1 MDIQI
6 IWEKYGDRLR
16 NFLLTRVKN
25 PEDAEDLLQ
34 EILIKT
40 HQNLASVKDPKKF
53 QSWLYK
59 IARNTLTDYYRK
71 PVPTISGQTL
81 PELEDLGDKKL
92 DSQEIIREELSKCI
106 KPFINSLPDIYRD
119 ALDAVEL
126 KGVSQKAL
134 ANELG
139 VSHSAIKS
147 RVQRGREMLA
157 ALFQSCCTYDLD
169 VRGNIIDY
177 HSVPKCC

>member
-1 MDIQI
+1 M
-6 IWEKYGDRLR
+6 
-16 NFLLTRVKN
+16 RVKN

-40 HQNLASVKDPKKF
+40 HKNISLVKEPKKI

-59 IARNTLTDYYRK
+59 VARNTLYDYYRQ
-71 PVPTISGQTL
+71 PVTSLSGQLL
-81 PELEDLGDKKL
+81 PDLEDPRDKNF
-92 DSQEIIREELSKCI
+92 DSQEIVREELSKCI
-106 KPFINSLPDIYRD
+106 KPFINSLPQIYRETLETVD
-119 ALDAVEL
+119 L

-134 ANELG
+134 AKELG
-139 VSHSAIKS
+139 ISYSTVKS

-169 VRGNIIDY
+169 SRGKIIDY
-177 HSVPKCC
+177 HASSKCC